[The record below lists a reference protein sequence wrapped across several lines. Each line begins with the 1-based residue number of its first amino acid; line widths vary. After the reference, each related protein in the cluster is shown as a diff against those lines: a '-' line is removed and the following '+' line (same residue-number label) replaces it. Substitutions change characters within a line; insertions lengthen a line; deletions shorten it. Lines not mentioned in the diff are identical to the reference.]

1 MFTGSGVGF
10 GYAATTPASIKWFPP
25 QRTGLIAGIVVAGF
39 GLAPVVLAPLTAWF
53 LDLFATTNAQG
64 VGREGRARRR

>member
-39 GLAPVVLAPLTAWF
+39 GLAPVVLAPLTAWL
-53 LDLFATTNAQG
+53 LDLFATH
-64 VGREGRARRR
+64 RRRRASSRRACPRR